1 MTLGPMH
8 VGDTGPPMSC
18 TFRYR
23 NAPLSL
29 SGATITVYFYNTLT
43 SDQRIGAGSIGMIDA
58 ANGLCQYNFHPN
70 DTTLPGLFDIYPRIV
85 HPTLGTMTAK
95 PQPLEIKGILT

>member
-1 MTLGPMH
+1 
-8 VGDTGPPMSC
+8 
-18 TFRYR
+18 
-23 NAPLSL
+23 
-29 SGATITVYFYNTLT
+29 
-43 SDQRIGAGSIGMIDA
+43 MIDA